1 MLFSQSI
8 SETSIMGEVR
18 GGKKKT
24 GKRGEGNEAY
34 VFLTLNNED
43 ICICMD
49 NPSQTLS
56 YESIPT
62 MKR

>member
-1 MLFSQSI
+1 
-8 SETSIMGEVR
+8 MGEVR

-24 GKRGEGNEAY
+24 GKEGEGNEVY

-43 ICICMD
+43 RCIHMD

-56 YESIPT
+56 YESI
-62 MKR
+62 